1 MPIDSPEAR
10 DLIARRINGTT
21 SKPSDYTCLWLGEHL
36 ALLRWKGSSRRG
48 WSPASL
54 RLVDKAGGGGINR
67 TTSSLDKHY
76 GDITRASPLT
86 KARLS
91 SEIAAAKVA
100 DASWLDTVA
109 AKRAAKRAANKERE
123 AGYALDKLRRDA
135 HQDLL
140 DAAYGGD
147 PTAILAAAAAYKIS
161 RGD

>member
-1 MPIDSPEAR
+1 MPIDSPEVR

-100 DASWLDTVA
+100 DARWLDTV
-109 AKRAAKRAANKERE
+109 AAKRAANKERE
-123 AGYALDKLRRDA
+123 AGYALDKLRRDV
-135 HQDLL
+135 HQALI

-147 PTAILAAAAAYKIS
+147 PATILAAAAAYKIS